1 MQDHERG
8 LLYVIVFG
16 GLIGLGK
23 LLVSE
28 ERITP
33 RIAVG
38 RSILGSATSTVAGVA
53 VMQFPD
59 LPVPAMVGIGS
70 AIGILGAQYLESWLR
85 RRAET
90 LGAK

>member
-33 RIAVG
+33 
-38 RSILGSATSTVAGVA
+38 
-53 VMQFPD
+53 
-59 LPVPAMVGIGS
+59 
-70 AIGILGAQYLESWLR
+70 
-85 RRAET
+85 
-90 LGAK
+90 